1 MKTTSVKSVLL
12 AFLCLLPSV
21 SQAFDYFMVNRTTEV
36 FSAPGGEEVMSQLTK
51 GNVLLEIDKQGEWS
65 KVFFLTAQK
74 QPLKGWV
81 LSRNLT
87 AQQKGTSRS
96 VSEDGGEYYTVSVK
110 ALRLRKGPGSE
121 HPVVGALKR
130 DQMVKQLH
138 RDGEWVKVRYRNE
151 SGSTAQAWTAVK
163 YLQPSKAAPKA
174 ETTVSFKALVNSA
187 EAVAPVLRVKGMQVN
202 FRSGPGPNYRVVGR
216 LSHPQEVE
224 VIASQKEWKKVRVD
238 LKGKEVTGWIVGRL
252 LEAR

>member
-1 MKTTSVKSVLL
+1 MKITSVKSALL
-12 AFLCLLPSV
+12 VSLCLFSSV
-21 SQAFDYFMVNRTTEV
+21 SQAFDYFMVNRATEV
-36 FSAPGGEEVMSQLTK
+36 FSTPDGKDVMGQLIK
-51 GNVLLEIDKQGEWS
+51 GNVLLEIGKQGEWS

-121 HPVVGALKR
+121 HPVVSALKR

-174 ETTVSFKALVNSA
+174 ETTVSSKAL
-187 EAVAPVLRVKGMQVN
+187 G
-202 FRSGPGPNYRVVGR
+202 
-216 LSHPQEVE
+216 
-224 VIASQKEWKKVRVD
+224 
-238 LKGKEVTGWIVGRL
+238 
-252 LEAR
+252 